1 MWLMSRLYLLILLF
15 LMPLL
20 TFSQEEDQKMRFSK
34 EVKINSN
41 FRSREKVYQ
50 FGELAPVF
58 ILETHRKIRHE
69 FEISKIGVSID
80 NQPIMNNRDRLYLL
94 GLRYQYTYPIL
105 KGRAF
110 LPYVAAGLQSVWN
123 FQRFPSRGLNSYESY
138 RNKHDNIVEI
148 IPGLRIPFSEKMGLD
163 ISFVFPIIQ
172 HYFQYDEVDNPYL
185 SIQQSRRAFH
195 ELYFQPFWQF
205 HSRLGFFVKH

>member
-1 MWLMSRLYLLILLF
+1 MWLMSRLYLITLLF

-20 TFSQEEDQKMRFSK
+20 TFSQEEGQKMRFSK

-50 FGELAPVF
+50 FGELASVL
-58 ILETHRKIRHE
+58 ILETQRKIRHE
-69 FEISKIGVSID
+69 FEINKIGFFID
-80 NQPIMNNRDRLYLL
+80 NQPKMIHRDRNYVL

-105 KGRAF
+105 KGKPL
-110 LPYVAAGLQSVWN
+110 LPFVAAGFQSVWN
-123 FQRFPSRGLNSYESY
+123 FERFPSQGLYSYKSY
-138 RNKHDNIVEI
+138 RNKHSNIVEI
-148 IPGLRIPFSEKMGLD
+148 IPGLRIPISEKMGFD
-163 ISFVFPIIQ
+163 ISCALPVIQ
-172 HYFQYDEVDNPYL
+172 HFFQYDEVDNPYL

-205 HSRLGFFVKH
+205 HSRLGFFVKL